1 MDTKITVHLAILFS
15 LIAVLY
21 RHFNARDIQFQF
33 LVLAIFTVLS
43 YFFTLYL
50 IPIVKEY
57 CLKADIWGKDLNK
70 GTPDKIPESLG
81 IAVGTVYLICVVCF
95 QPVFHSMLG
104 QYNAAL
110 LSVCLMLLLGFGDD
124 VFNIRWAVKILSSFV
139 ASLPLIVAYNGP
151 TNIVIPKPFRP
162 YLGDGIELG
171 YFYLIYMMLT
181 TVFCTNSINIYAGI
195 NGLEAGQSLVIAIA
209 IIIHNYLEI
218 GGPFEDGHI
227 LSMFLILPF
236 IAVTLGLLYFN
247 WYPSQVFVGD
257 SYTYFA
263 GMTLAVAGILGRFS
277 KTLMLFFIPELINFI
292 LSIPQLL
299 NIIPCPNHRL
309 PKLDPKTGKLTYS
322 KNGTL
327 INAVLYLIGPT
338 HERTLCI
345 YLLVF
350 HAICC
355 ALAFAIRYSHTITNY
370 FYDSPTI
377 STKL

>member
-1 MDTKITVHLAILFS
+1 
-15 LIAVLY
+15 
-21 RHFNARDIQFQF
+21 
-33 LVLAIFTVLS
+33 
-43 YFFTLYL
+43 
-50 IPIVKEY
+50 
-57 CLKADIWGKDLNK
+57 
-70 GTPDKIPESLG
+70 
-81 IAVGTVYLICVVCF
+81 
-95 QPVFHSMLG
+95 
-104 QYNAAL
+104 
-110 LSVCLMLLLGFGDD
+110 
-124 VFNIRWAVKILSSFV
+124 
-139 ASLPLIVAYNGP
+139 
-151 TNIVIPKPFRP
+151 
-162 YLGDGIELG
+162 
-171 YFYLIYMMLT
+171 MMLT